1 MVPSIADARA
11 NLAEDKEVVNTLIYG
26 EIGVI
31 ERPAVDVLFCIETE
45 RVNAHIDILHIARV
59 QIIRNLLVFSVNVN
73 AVARHLTG
81 LLTGLLIIHSG
92 GVVIIKRGVQFIG
105 LHAVEPCSVLSVGI
119 VKCAVIRSALC
130 KRSVGIDL
138 HTIKAAE
145 VLNGIVLL
153 VKHMTELVLTEVTGV
168 VPYNVLNNLHALCV
182 NSVNQRLKI
191 RSAALVTGIYL

>member
-1 MVPSIADARA
+1 MVPIIADTRA
-11 NLAEDKEVVNTLIYG
+11 NLAEDKEVINALIYG
-26 EIGVI
+26 EISVI

-59 QIIRNLLVFSVNVN
+59 QIIRNLLVFGVNVN
-73 AVARHLTG
+73 AVTRHLTG

-138 HTIKAAE
+138 HTIKDAE
-145 VLNGIVLL
+145 VLNGVVLL